1 MRTRLLITAILST
14 GMLSGCQMFDPIE
27 QTAQGELNRSAD
39 GTLPNPL
46 SAQRSPA
53 LHPSAL
59 VYSAYMADQYD
70 SPNVPADDILKAD
83 DLWEITRAHFQL
95 HDEMQHDAVT
105 TQIRW
110 YQKAPG
116 HMRRISQNASR
127 YYYHIL
133 NEVLKRGLPAEVAL
147 IPAVESHFDPDAYSK
162 GHAAGIWQFIPST
175 AKYFGIKRTR
185 WYDGRRDLLESTHAA
200 LNYLERLN
208 KRFDGDWLLTMAA
221 YNAGG
226 GTVSKAI
233 RKNREAGKPTDF
245 WSLNLPRETRMYVP
259 RILAISAF
267 VNDPEEYNMHLPAIK
282 NTPYFDVVK
291 MKSAVNLKQVAKLS
305 GTRLTELQHLN
316 PGFSEITTDPQGPYR
331 LLVPVK
337 NAPAMT
343 AALSGKTSGQL
354 TQWASY
360 TIRSGDSLSTIA
372 RKFDSSVAEIKAAND
387 MNSNRLIAGKNL
399 IIPQTGPSATA
410 VASNTKNTYEA
421 GSISQH
427 VVASGESLWSVA
439 SQYGITTEQLAK
451 WNNLSTKE
459 GLKIGQKL
467 RIGSLPIAVAQAEAE
482 ALKEVGYQVKLGDS
496 LYLIAQKYNVSVR
509 DIVAWNKLKN
519 TDVKPGQQI
528 TLFVD

>member
-1 MRTRLLITAILST
+1 MRTRLLISAILSAGVLT
-14 GMLSGCQMFDPIE
+14 GCQTFDPKE
-27 QTAQGELNRSAD
+27 QTAQQEPNRSVV

-59 VYSAYMADQYD
+59 VYSAYLADQYD
-70 SPNVPADDILKAD
+70 AKNAQEGNDILKAD

-95 HDEMQHDAVT
+95 QEVTEHEAVEA
-105 TQIRW
+105 QIRW
-110 YQKAPG
+110 YLKAPG

-133 NEVLKRGLPAEVAL
+133 NEVLARGLPAEVAL

-175 AKYFGIKRTR
+175 AQYFGIKRSR
-185 WYDGRRDLLESTHAA
+185 WYDGRRDVLDSTKAA

-208 KRFDGDWLLTMAA
+208 KRFEGDWLLTMAA

-226 GTVSKAI
+226 GTVSRAI

-245 WSLNLPRETRMYVP
+245 WSLDLPQETRMYVP
-259 RILAISAF
+259 RILAITAF
-267 VNDPEEYNMHLPAIK
+267 VNAPDEYDIHLPAIK

-291 MKSAVNLKQVAKLS
+291 TKSAVNLKQVAKLS
-305 GTRLTELQHLN
+305 GTHLNELQQLN
-316 PGFSEITTDPQGPYR
+316 PGFSEITTDPRGPYR

-337 NAPAMT
+337 NAPALT
-343 AALSGKTSGQL
+343 AALTGKTSGQL
-354 TQWASY
+354 TEWASY
-360 TIRSGDSLSTIA
+360 TIKSGDSLSTIA

-387 MNSNRLIAGKNL
+387 MTSNRLVAGRDL
-399 IIPQTGPSATA
+399 IIPQTGASSSN
-410 VASNTKNTYEA
+410 VADNSDYEA
-421 GSISQH
+421 GTISQH
-427 VVASGESLWSVA
+427 VVSTGESLWSVA
-439 SQYGITTEQLAK
+439 NQYGVTKKQLAQ
-451 WNNLSTKE
+451 WNNLSEKE

-482 ALKEVGYQVKLGDS
+482 ALKEVGYQVKIGDS
-496 LYLIAQKYNVSVR
+496 LYLIAQRYNVSVR
-509 DIVAWNKLKN
+509 DILAWNNLKN
-519 TDVKPGQQI
+519 TEVTPGQQI